1 MGDFNINLLNVDT
14 HQQTQQFIEDMYSN
28 AFFPLITKPTRVDAN
43 TATLIDNIFCNE
55 IHFKHPMVRI
65 LYTDISD
72 HFPVFSVLDCNVTPV
87 KDTTPLVR
95 NITNE
100 KINQFTLSLEE
111 IDWAS
116 VYAHE
121 TCQEAYTVFHATFSA
136 LYNEHFPL
144 QNKQSKYKARKSWL
158 SDELKHHI
166 KTKNKLFKKY
176 KRNRTF
182 TNEQIYKKTSLFP
195 KTINSYS

>member
-1 MGDFNINLLNVDT
+1 MFSIIHHNIRSANANLNNLEMYIDSLRHPFTIIPLTETWFNASNVSS
-14 HQQTQQFIEDMYSN
+14 HSIPGYNHSYRCRSR
-28 AFFPLITKPTRVDAN
+28 PGG
-43 TATLIDNIFCNE
+43 
-55 IHFKHPMVRI
+55 
-65 LYTDISD
+65 
-72 HFPVFSVLDCNVTPV
+72 VLDCNVAPV

-95 NITNE
+95 NINNE
-100 KINQFTLSLEE
+100 TINQFTLSLQE

-176 KRNRTF
+176 KRNPTF
-182 TNEQIYKKTSLFP
+182 TNEQI
-195 KTINSYS
+195 

>member
-55 IHFKHPMVRI
+55 IHFKHPM
-65 LYTDISD
+65 
-72 HFPVFSVLDCNVTPV
+72 
-87 KDTTPLVR
+87 
-95 NITNE
+95 
-100 KINQFTLSLEE
+100 E

-176 KRNRTF
+176 KRNCTF

-195 KTINSYS
+195 KTINSHS